1 MPKLVT
7 SATSLSAFDRRG
19 EFTQTKTMKFHLS
32 QSLAASP
39 LAPKK
44 NVREYSVFL
53 VLAAMMTTGLTST
66 LSAQFDS
73 VNSGIQLPTLKQ
85 ELEFGLRARLP
96 HEFTFVNQVVKLV
109 NRGKLPVTMVKS
121 TFVWSRRKNPY
132 LPFPYFERG
141 LRLRATRIGI
151 DI

>member
-1 MPKLVT
+1 
-7 SATSLSAFDRRG
+7 
-19 EFTQTKTMKFHLS
+19 
-32 QSLAASP
+32 
-39 LAPKK
+39 
-44 NVREYSVFL
+44 
-53 VLAAMMTTGLTST
+53 MMTSGLTSK
-66 LSAQFDS
+66 LFAQFDL

-85 ELEFGLRARLP
+85 ELEFGLRARLS
-96 HEFTFVNQVVKLV
+96 HEFAFVNRVVKLV
-109 NRGKLPVTMVKS
+109 NQGKLSVAMVKS